1 MDNYK
6 KDDCISSRNW
16 LVRKYGGPKS
26 TAYSSCSLFFIC
38 SMAFCGV
45 NKPLESRDA
54 QQCWCHRRGWLDP
67 RVYIQTWI
75 SKKIPLTPSVF
86 LKRGGKSPLSRWT
99 SIKIEDNRGLPATLP
114 DGVAWRSWH
123 DAVVATCL
131 EEGRLLQI
139 PHPAF
144 VLGKKI
150 DPSPKKY
157 VTGPM
162 T

>member
-1 MDNYK
+1 MLV
-6 KDDCISSRNW
+6 SSKGM
-16 LVRKYGGPKS
+16 VG
-26 TAYSSCSLFFIC
+26 SSCIYPDVDLQENS
-38 SMAFCGV
+38 
-45 NKPLESRDA
+45 
-54 QQCWCHRRGWLDP
+54 Q
-67 RVYIQTWI
+67 
-75 SKKIPLTPSVF
+75 
-86 LKRGGKSPLSRWT
+86 RGGKSPLSRWT